1 MNDYKRLVSYLY
13 FYDDGKKQKNSGFA
27 KIDARNHICKIHI
40 SIRMPQVLSY
50 PAWSIYLFYRKENKI
65 KGILLDEVRTQ
76 GIGLEMRRTT
86 KSDDIEHSGIALEQI
101 AGVYICPQG
110 NLKRQIFASQWDE
123 KEIIPEDF
131 EVHTIDA
138 SEEPKAA
145 SVENPVVEIMK
156 KYIEDNQMDVD
167 EAELESESVACDAPM
182 REETETLVQNETD
195 TALQDESGFANDGA
209 SDFFEGISNTV
220 ENENKTSEDMN
231 STTES
236 GKSSRKQKRGFEPG
250 ERSWNKLYKKYPK
263 ILGENDLK
271 NLECIRIYPKDLE
284 ILPEKYWELGKNVF
298 LLHGYYYFRHLLLA
312 KNGEKYI
319 LGVPGVYH
327 QSEKMV
333 ASLFGFYYF
342 LEGKQPADSKGTF
355 GYWCMEIEF
364 E

>member
-123 KEIIPEDF
+123 KEIVPEDF
-131 EVHTIDA
+131 EIHTIDIP
-138 SEEPKAA
+138 EETSTA

-156 KYIEDNQMDVD
+156 KYIEDNQIEYEDV
-167 EAELESESVACDAPM
+167 EVESESVACDAPV
-182 REETETLVQNETD
+182 REETEALVQNEAD
-195 TALQDESGFANDGA
+195 
-209 SDFFEGISNTV
+209 TV
-220 ENENKTSEDMN
+220 ENENQMSEDAN
-231 STTES
+231 SAAES
-236 GKSSRKQKRGFEPG
+236 RKSTRKQKRGFEPG

-284 ILPEKYWELGKNVF
+284 ILPEQYWELGKNVF

-319 LGVPGVYH
+319 LGVPGIYH

-342 LEGKQPADSKGTF
+342 MEGKQPADSKGTF